1 VTAGPSSPR
10 AVSFGFAL
18 AGALVV
24 FSSLLRAATTTDAI
38 AIIPAVAFALWALM
52 PYAVLAVMGR
62 LISNRFAVG
71 GAGVL
76 VLVLE
81 CALRAAI
88 FVWPRSSTAA
98 VALVFSP
105 VWLTVVAL
113 PVGGVA
119 GFVFGRMWRSGHVV
133 VRFAAV
139 ALAAS
144 ALAWVAIA
152 VARPELLPTAVLF
165 RRRMLERVGEPRVVT
180 RGDWVE
186 TTSVS
191 KVPAWFQAAN
201 LDGSPGDEIAIVENN
216 RIDILD
222 GVTLEK
228 RQSLP
233 LGGDGRLWNW
243 YSRLALL
250 DARLVIVQT
259 GGGFSDTEVRST
271 DGNLIWAYRPDP
283 ALAPTALRPGD
294 LDGDGVLEFYAS
306 TRDALVR
313 LDAAGKEVWNQRA
326 EFDSIVDLAPRT
338 ESERA
343 LVVGSAYEGRML
355 TWNELGQS
363 LGRLNST
370 RDGVP
375 VSIIDFPRG
384 RAIAT
389 VGSTLQVIGLDGKIL
404 FERPSEE
411 GMRYVSAV
419 SLRPGGNALPYL
431 ALVLQAAKDI
441 GRARLLLI
449 DTADKVVYD
458 ELFGKTPSIFKAA
471 APDGAESLLV
481 AADGLRRLRLKIP

>member
-1 VTAGPSSPR
+1 
-10 AVSFGFAL
+10 L
-18 AGALVV
+18 W
-24 FSSLLRAATTTDAI
+24 AATTTDAMALI
-38 AIIPAVAFALWALM
+38 AALAFALWGLM
-52 PYAVLAVMGR
+52 PYAVLVVMGR
-62 LISNRFAVG
+62 LISNRFAIG
-71 GAGVL
+71 GAGLL
-76 VLVLE
+76 VFVLE

-88 FVWPRSSTAA
+88 FIWPRGSTAA

-113 PVGGVA
+113 PVGGAA
-119 GFVFGRMWRSGHVV
+119 GFVFGRLWRSGHVV
-133 VRFAAV
+133 IRLAAF

-144 ALAWVAIA
+144 ALVWVAIA

-165 RRRMLERVGEPRVVT
+165 RRRMLERVGGPRVVT

-186 TTSVS
+186 TTTVS
-191 KVPAWFQAAN
+191 SGPAWFQAAN
-201 LDGSPGDEIAIVENN
+201 LDGQQGDEIAVIENN
-216 RIDILD
+216 SIDILD

-233 LGGDGRLWNW
+233 LAGDVRLWNW

-250 DARLVIVQT
+250 DGRVVVVQT
-259 GGGFSDTEVRST
+259 GGGFSATEVRST
-271 DGNLIWAYRPDP
+271 DGTLVWAYRPDP
-283 ALAPTALRPGD
+283 ALAPTSLRAGD
-294 LDGDGVLEFYAS
+294 LEGDGTLEFYAS

-313 LDAAGKEVWNQRA
+313 LDAAGKEVWNRRA

-338 ESERA
+338 ETERS

-355 TWNELGQS
+355 TWNDAGQS

-375 VSIIDFPRG
+375 VSIIDFPKG

-404 FERPSEE
+404 FERASEE

-441 GRARLLLI
+441 GRARLVVI
-449 DTADKVVYD
+449 DTADKVVY
-458 ELFGKTPSIFKAA
+458 EEVFGTTPSIFKAA

-481 AADGLRRLRLKIP
+481 AGDGLRRLRLKIP